1 MANSTLPATVPEGR
15 IASIDQIR
23 GYAILGMLLVDY
35 FEAFRASTP
44 QLHHHVEVMTYADT
58 IAPLFMFVV
67 GMGMRLSMVRRIE
80 KVGVKEARR
89 ALLRRYTML
98 VLIAFT
104 LYTGYL
110 WDALMNIGL
119 AGLLALWV
127 ADRQPAIRFGAGVV
141 MLALYQA
148 VFSLTSYGGWLQHTV
163 QYTDAS
169 MPLIWKLIPFGPEL
183 LECPINGGPLGHWS
197 WLLMLLC
204 GTVGYDLIATRD
216 RRRIV
221 VGTLTWGIGL
231 ALAGWALTMEWPG
244 VKEAWPFSKYYVTAP
259 FALWSSALCFLTL
272 LVFHVLCDVWN
283 VRLPTLSVLGMNA
296 LFIYILQWCIMESAH
311 RFLPRDTT
319 NWFGIMAGFLLF
331 FGVCCGAA
339 RYLYEKRIF
348 VKL

>member
-1 MANSTLPATVPEGR
+1 MSDDSGAGGR
-15 IASIDQIR
+15 IASIDQLR

-35 FEAFRASTP
+35 FEAFKASTP
-44 QLHHHVEVMTYADT
+44 QLHHHAEFMTYADT

-67 GMGMRLSMVRRIE
+67 GMGMRLSMTRRIA
-80 KVGVKEARR
+80 KVGVQDARR
-89 ALLRRYTML
+89 ALLRRYIML

-127 ADRQPAIRFGAGVV
+127 ADRKPAVRFGVGLA
-141 MLALYQA
+141 MLGLYQA

-163 QYTDAS
+163 TYTDES

-204 GTVGYDLIATRD
+204 GTIGYDLLATRD

-221 VGTLTWGIGL
+221 AGTLAWGVGL
-231 ALAGWALTMEWPG
+231 SLAGWALKMEWPG
-244 VKEAWPFSKYYVTAP
+244 VKDAWPFSKYYVTAP
-259 FALWSSALCFLTL
+259 FALWSTALCFFAL
-272 LVFHVLCDVWN
+272 LAFHVLCDVLN
-283 VRLPTLSVLGMNA
+283 LRIPTLSVLGMNA
-296 LFIYILQWCIMESAH
+296 LVIYIVQWCIMETAH

-319 NWFGIMAGFLLF
+319 NWVGILAGFALF
-331 FGVCCGAA
+331 FGVCYGTA
-339 RYLYEKRIF
+339 RFLYEKRIF